1 MSPPWANRPEDSDVE
16 AWHDPRGR
24 LTDDDLSHVKDNLEA
39 WVRKARRELDNLVI
53 VEALREGGVSEET
66 IAEVLET

>member
-1 MSPPWANRPEDSDVE
+1 ME

-24 LTDDDLSHVKDNLEA
+24 LTDGDSSFVIENLEA
-39 WVRKARRELDNLVI
+39 WVRKARRELDNLVV